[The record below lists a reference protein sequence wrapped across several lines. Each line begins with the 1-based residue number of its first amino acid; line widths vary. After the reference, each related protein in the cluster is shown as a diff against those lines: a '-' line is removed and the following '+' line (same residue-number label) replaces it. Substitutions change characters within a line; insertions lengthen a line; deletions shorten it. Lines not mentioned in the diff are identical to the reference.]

1 MPRIKNVKQEKP
13 TTLISQQLKQLRTAK
28 VLAQFMGQ
36 DTKALDEQIRNLNK
50 TLRSMRAIQAVG
62 ELFSK

>member
-1 MPRIKNVKQEKP
+1 MKQEKP